1 MDTSFDLHTFAHA
14 CGGDL
19 HEGGALVPG
28 PGRGPGDRSL
38 AIRLDPGGPDGFLA
52 LSLAGEDPIRCRDH
66 VRAKLGLPAQP
77 ARPPQRPAGQGE
89 GAPLKAAQGRALVV
103 QRAADVEMRSIEWLW
118 PGRVALGKL
127 TLIAGEPGLGKSQLA
142 AALAAAVST
151 GGPGPAMTTA
161 PRAAAWSC
169 SAPRTTPA
177 TPSCRACRRPV
188 PISPACDWSR
198 RWKAATA
205 GRTSEGRSTCRPISI
220 CSRPRCA
227 MPATP
232 ASSSSIRSPA
242 TWAGASTATRTPAV
256 RSVLDPLA
264 EMAARWRAAVVGITH
279 FSKSG
284 GVSAINRFIGSIAF
298 VAAARAAFVVTADP
312 ESDDLARRLFLPVK
326 NNLAPLGSGLSFR
339 IEQQPLGNGHSASAI
354 AWGEP
359 VTVTAGEI
367 LAMSAAVDDRPARA
381 DAEEFLRDLLADGPQ
396 PVTEIQLEAED
407 AGIAWRTLNRAKKT
421 IGVAAERHAE
431 CERGFGAAGR
441 WYWRLPPGP
450 VAP

>member
-1 MDTSFDLHTFAHA
+1 MDTSFDLRTFAHA

-77 ARPPQRPAGQGE
+77 ARPPQGPAGHSE
-89 GAPLKAAQGRALVV
+89 GTQLKGAQGRALVV

-151 GGPGPAMTTA
+151 GGPWPCDEDRA
-161 PRAAAWSC
+161 PRGSVVML
-169 SAPRTTPA
+169 SAEDDAGDTVVPRLSA
-177 TPSCRACRRPV
+177 TGADLARVRLVSAVESGDGRKNVRR
-188 PISPACDWSR
+188 SFNLQTDLDLLE
-198 RWKAATA
+198 TA
-205 GRTSEGRSTCRPISI
+205 MRDAGDARLVIIDPLTSYLGRGID
-220 CSRPRCA
+220 
-227 MPATP
+227 
-232 ASSSSIRSPA
+232 
-242 TWAGASTATRTPAV
+242 GNQTPAV

-312 ESDDLARRLFLPVK
+312 ESDDPARRLFLPVK

-407 AGIAWRTLNRAKKT
+407 AGIAWRTLNRAKKA

>member
-1 MDTSFDLHTFAHA
+1 
-14 CGGDL
+14 
-19 HEGGALVPG
+19 
-28 PGRGPGDRSL
+28 
-38 AIRLDPGGPDGFLA
+38 
-52 LSLAGEDPIRCRDH
+52 
-66 VRAKLGLPAQP
+66 
-77 ARPPQRPAGQGE
+77 
-89 GAPLKAAQGRALVV
+89 
-103 QRAADVEMRSIEWLW
+103 MRSIEWLW

-151 GGPGPAMTTA
+151 GGPWPCGDDRAPHGSVVMLSAEDDASDTVVPRLSATGADLARVRLVSAVESGDGRKNVRRSFNLQTDLDLLETAM
-161 PRAAAWSC
+161 R
-169 SAPRTTPA
+169 
-177 TPSCRACRRPV
+177 
-188 PISPACDWSR
+188 D
-198 RWKAATA
+198 A
-205 GRTSEGRSTCRPISI
+205 GDARLVIIDPLTSYLGRGID
-220 CSRPRCA
+220 
-227 MPATP
+227 
-232 ASSSSIRSPA
+232 
-242 TWAGASTATRTPAV
+242 GNQTPAV

-312 ESDDLARRLFLPVK
+312 ESDDPARRLFLPVK

-407 AGIAWRTLNRAKKT
+407 AGIAWRTLNRAKKA